1 MFLDILF
8 SCIRYLMLA
17 VFLLGMV
24 TLLLGIVG
32 GALGI
37 IDSIW

>member
-24 TLLLGIVG
+24 TLLLG
-32 GALGI
+32 GALEI